1 MIIFQNA
8 LTVSLKSTK
17 YRPSCRRIIIFL
29 PINTSTALNKTQVSS
44 FWPYFGKHYNTTAW
58 AITTQFFHVQCYL
71 QARQNT
77 QKVTDTHHITSKSA

>member
-17 YRPSCRRIIIFL
+17 YRPSCRRIITFL

-44 FWPYFGKHYNTTAW
+44 FWPYFDKHCNTTAW
-58 AITTQFFHVQCYL
+58 AITTQFFQAQRCL
-71 QARQNT
+71 QLRQNT
-77 QKVTDTHHITSKSA
+77 Q